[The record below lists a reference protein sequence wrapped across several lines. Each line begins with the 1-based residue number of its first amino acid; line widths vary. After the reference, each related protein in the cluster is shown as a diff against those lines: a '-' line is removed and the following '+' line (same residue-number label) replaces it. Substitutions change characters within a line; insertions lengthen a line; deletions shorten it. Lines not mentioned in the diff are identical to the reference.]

1 MKDTMYRMRE
11 GKKLLVITVL
21 LFIASLFTFAQSAK
35 IYEVDLNKFPTV
47 SDDKCV
53 TFDKTTKTFTIKKKG
68 NGPYQWFNYLDISGY
83 NIARVKYKV
92 LGDFGFIFGLDYDND
107 KMDWYEKMTYCPT
120 YLNEM
125 VIPLRNDGTKLKGIY
140 FQGLGHGVPYEQINE
155 RFVIESVTFE
165 KVANP
170 IKTDIY
176 GSNEPPVIDKAKS
189 VKIDANLDAWNF
201 VKNLGPGLNYMVFQ
215 DYPELI
221 DFGYDIRPDYF
232 SKPTKE
238 QILFWKEKGFKI
250 IRIQTNPG
258 HGRMI
263 DKTFRLAPGY
273 IRNIKQVVDWCIEE
287 DMYVI
292 LCGPFAEYTVKEEYK
307 KRIECG
313 DSHYAAFY
321 INENDKKESENFLK
335 AVWEQYAE
343 AFNNSYDEHLIF
355 EPFNEPADMQH
366 EHGWFPKD
374 DCAVCK
380 KDYEILNEYN
390 QLVVDTIRSTGGN
403 NANRFVL
410 INGLGSK
417 CESVTSK
424 NLKMPKDKAKNK
436 LIATYHDYSMGGT
449 ATAGDYTDFYK
460 KSVKE
465 SISKRFAAL
474 DKAFFSKHI
483 PVLIGEVGQS
493 RRTPILERIKW
504 IKDVTTE
511 GSKSN
516 RSCAALLWNDSAF
529 KDDGLFFSG
538 YYDSWKLKWY
548 DEEFVNTFIYGAQGK
563 EYPLSAEFIKK
574 NEVKVESIVGK
585 NLLKEPL
592 ERSGAWDWDN
602 MYRIKSDTFFRSTPA
617 KYKLK
622 FAIEKTGSNPQL
634 QFAYLDLDRNWHDT
648 DTLKNLK
655 VKGGFIVDGKIKVQS
670 GTVILNIDEKLAD
683 ELANGMTVEI
693 NGQNII
699 IKSMTVVE

>member
-1 MKDTMYRMRE
+1 MKDTMNRMRE

-21 LFIASLFTFAQSAK
+21 LFIASISIFAQSTK
-35 IYEVDLNKFPTV
+35 TYEVDLNKFPAVNDNKTT
-47 SDDKCV
+47 
-53 TFDKTTKTFTIKKKG
+53 TFDKATKTFKVNSENTNEWTGIYLWLNK
-68 NGPYQWFNYLDISGY
+68 LDISSY
-83 NIARVKYKV
+83 NIARIKYKAT
-92 LGDFGFIFGLDYDND
+92 DFGFQFNFDYDDNNTLE
-107 KMDWYEKMTYCPT
+107 WYEKATYCPT

-125 VIPLRNDGTKLKGIY
+125 IIPLRENQKILKGIS
-140 FQGLGHGVPYEQINE
+140 FQGVYVPYQK
-155 RFVIESVTFE
+155 FVIESVTFE
-165 KVANP
+165 KIENP
-170 IKTDIY
+170 VITDIY
-176 GSNEPPVIDKAKS
+176 GSNEPPVVDAATS
-189 VKIDANLDAWNF
+189 VTIDANLDAWDF
-201 VKNLGPGLNYMVFQ
+201 VKNIGAGLNYQIFQ
-215 DYPELI
+215 DCPQLLN
-221 DFGYDIRPDYF
+221 FGVDIQPDML
-232 SKPTKE
+232 SRPTKA
-238 QILFWKEKGFKI
+238 QIHFMKESGLNA
-250 IRIQTNPG
+250 IRLQTNPG
-258 HGRMI
+258 HGKI
-263 DKTFRLAPGY
+263 LDKNYRLAPGF

-335 AVWEQYAE
+335 AVWEQYAK

-355 EPFNEPADMQH
+355 EPFNEPADMLH
-366 EHGWFPKD
+366 EHSWMPKD
-374 DCAVCK
+374 DCAVCR

-390 QLVVDTIRSTGGN
+390 QLIVDTIRSTGGN

-410 INGLGSK
+410 INGIWSK
-417 CESVTSK
+417 WETVTNK
-424 NLKMPKDKAKNK
+424 NFKMPKDKAKNK
-436 LIATYHDYSMGGT
+436 LIPTYHDYSMGGS
-449 ATAGDYTDFYK
+449 ASSGEYSDYYK
-460 KSVKE
+460 NSIKE
-465 SISKRFAAL
+465 SISKRFEAL

-504 IKDVTTE
+504 IKDLTAE
-511 GSKSN
+511 ASKPN
-516 RSCAALLWNDSAF
+516 RSCAAVLHNDSALV
-529 KDDGLFFSG
+529 DDGRFFSG

-548 DEEFVNTFIYGAQGK
+548 DKEFVDTLIYGIQGK
-563 EYPLSAEFIKK
+563 EFPLSAEFIKN